1 MYCDQASVRENT
13 KVKKAYPET
22 TELLFTCR
30 EKKKKKQIILM
41 LEWEC
46 GLITSALYFMHWA
59 KLQEMEARKGFW
71 SIRTWMAHRPSLED
85 GQALLSCLWCIER
98 NRDCLSRDSCQKNHA
113 GSLGLA
119 TACPQPLLP
128 LQSP

>member
-1 MYCDQASVRENT
+1 
-13 KVKKAYPET
+13 
-22 TELLFTCR
+22 
-30 EKKKKKQIILM
+30 M

-85 GQALLSCLWCIER
+85 GQALLSCL
-98 NRDCLSRDSCQKNHA
+98 
-113 GSLGLA
+113 
-119 TACPQPLLP
+119 
-128 LQSP
+128 